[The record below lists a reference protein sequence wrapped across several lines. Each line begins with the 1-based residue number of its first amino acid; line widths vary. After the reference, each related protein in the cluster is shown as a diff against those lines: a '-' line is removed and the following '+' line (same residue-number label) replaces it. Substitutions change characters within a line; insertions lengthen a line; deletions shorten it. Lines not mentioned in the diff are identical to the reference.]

1 MSGRLSESPMRSP
14 VPPPSA
20 KREMQT
26 VFVRISATALLL
38 CVQDALFSWAGGW
51 LAATAVATETG
62 ARPDG
67 DASLFAPGG
76 EALAA
81 FAVAHT
87 ASVPVIAGT
96 AIPFLFFAFLAQVA
110 LRARL
115 FPGGSRARSRFFP
128 FVGIALLQALGA
140 AVVAAVG
147 GGVGALVI
155 TASTRNPVQGTQ
167 IALVV
172 AVPFLVLALALFHTR
187 PLAEAAWL
195 YDAENTG
202 IYRIFSAYL
211 LTIRRVFRQPTLLG
225 GLLLPLAP
233 GGVATVVALAY
244 ASRISPTPSPL
255 LAGAVS
261 LLAAFTLRFGRA
273 YTWDFAQKKIAPRDP
288 PAQAPEGEAS

>member
-1 MSGRLSESPMRSP
+1 MSKNRASYR
-14 VPPPSA
+14 
-20 KREMQT
+20 
-26 VFVRISATALLL
+26 VRIFATASLL

-115 FPGGSRARSRFFP
+115 FPGGSRGDRRFFP
-128 FVGIALLQALGA
+128 FVGLAALQALGA

-147 GGVGALVI
+147 AGVAALVI
-155 TASTRNPVQGTQ
+155 TASTRNPVQGIQ

-172 AVPFLVLALALFHTR
+172 AAPFLLFALALFHTR
-187 PLAEAAWL
+187 PLAEAMWL

-202 IYRIFSAYL
+202 LYRIFSAYAG
-211 LTIRRVFRQPTLLG
+211 TIRRVFRQPTLLG

-233 GGVATVVALAY
+233 GAVATVAALGY
-244 ASRISPTPSPL
+244 AAQISPTPSPV
-255 LAGAVS
+255 LAGAASV
-261 LLAAFTLRFGRA
+261 LAAFMLRFGRA
-273 YTWDFAQKKIAPRDP
+273 YTWDFAQKKIAPSDP
-288 PAQAPEGEAS
+288 PAQPSEGEAG

>member
-1 MSGRLSESPMRSP
+1 MSKNRASYR
-14 VPPPSA
+14 
-20 KREMQT
+20 
-26 VFVRISATALLL
+26 VRISATAALL

-115 FPGGSRARSRFFP
+115 FPGGSRGDRRFFP
-128 FVGIALLQALGA
+128 FVGLAALQALGA

-147 GGVGALVI
+147 AGVAALVI
-155 TASTRNPVQGTQ
+155 TASTRNPVQGVQ

-172 AVPFLVLALALFHTR
+172 AAPFLLFALALFHTR
-187 PLAEAAWL
+187 PLAEAMWL

-202 IYRIFSAYL
+202 LYRIFSAYAGA
-211 LTIRRVFRQPTLLG
+211 IRRVFRQPTLLG

-233 GGVATVVALAY
+233 GAVATVAALGY
-244 ASRISPTPSPL
+244 AAQISPTPSPV
-255 LAGAVS
+255 LAGAASV
-261 LLAAFTLRFGRA
+261 LAAFMLRFGRA
-273 YTWDFAQKKIAPRDP
+273 YTWDFAQKKIAPSDP
-288 PAQAPEGEAS
+288 PAQPSEGEAG